1 MHTLTTG
8 PATNDAHYL
17 ESGIGRD
24 GGREFEA
31 DTVASSSL
39 HTVEEPMSPRMLL
52 TTNTR
57 GDSRL
62 VAWLEE

>member
-1 MHTLTTG
+1 MPTFTTR

-24 GGREFEA
+24 SRREFEA

-39 HTVEEPMSPRMLL
+39 YTVEEPISPRMLL

-57 GDSRL
+57 KDSRL
-62 VAWLEE
+62 VAWLDK